1 MEQEK
6 IDVASRAR
14 FMSRRLKIMNTS
26 PALVKIED
34 NDDEETKRL
43 LQKVSNFRFRWFV
56 KDTNPRRSI
65 AIEKQ
70 PRAQKRAGRDKN
82 TADKNADASTG
93 IFGGVG
99 GKINTCRA
107 LWASVFVHWHQFLL
121 TKKCQVKK

>member
-1 MEQEK
+1 MEQDK

-56 KDTNPRRSI
+56 MDTNPRRSI
-65 AIEKQ
+65 VIEKQ
-70 PRAQKRAGRDKN
+70 PRAQKRAGHDKN

-99 GKINTCRA
+99 GKTKTCRA
-107 LWASVFVHWHQFLL
+107 LWVSVFVNWH
-121 TKKCQVKK
+121 